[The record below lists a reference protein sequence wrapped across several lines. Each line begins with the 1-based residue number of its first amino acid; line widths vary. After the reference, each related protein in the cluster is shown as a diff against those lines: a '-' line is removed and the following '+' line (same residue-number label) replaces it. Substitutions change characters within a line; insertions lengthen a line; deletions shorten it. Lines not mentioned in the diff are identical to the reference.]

1 MYINS
6 RESISD
12 AQNTALFSSSF
23 SLKKKLFDFALLY
36 CFTDLNHLTVCLD
49 FRNAPNLFINYW
61 VNYFNILSLNLVGKK
76 IEILSEICAH
86 CLLCLSKF
94 SSPVA

>member
-23 SLKKKLFDFALLY
+23 SLKKKLFAFALLY

-61 VNYFNILSLNLVGKK
+61 VNYTPLPQGILQNDNK
-76 IEILSEICAH
+76 
-86 CLLCLSKF
+86 
-94 SSPVA
+94 PQT